1 MTARAHGARAGVG
14 RADDEATDKTIT
26 EMTAGLSH
34 RRREMY
40 LLYEDLAR
48 AHMRERLAE
57 AEDMR
62 RAARLVHAR
71 RAQRRAEAAVRRARR
86 ALAHVALVR

>member
-1 MTARAHGARAGVG
+1 M
-14 RADDEATDKTIT
+14 ATDI
-26 EMTAGLSH
+26 SI
-34 RRREMY
+34 RRIAMH

-57 AEDMR
+57 AEQMR
-62 RAARLVHAR
+62 PVVRLLKAR
-71 RAQRRAEAAVRRARR
+71 RAQRRAEAAARRARR